1 MNLYE
6 IMLSVEYSLILGQ
19 EYDTASKRAVVN
31 QLLSHRSK
39 YSEVQKFHTGLAESL
54 HYGRYSAFD
63 EYGFSPMYPQIF
75 IPPFINTTEA
85 EYGNSPYGA
94 KYRLVTG
101 YMPKTLI
108 LSSNAY
114 ELGVM
119 RLLSL
124 FGSED
129 KTVERMNRE
138 VYDRLKNGILRNFK
152 ARGAK
157 KEHYLLAVAVLKYL
171 NSATAKTG
179 LIMSLVNLLELSEDS
194 KDRSDS
200 EVLFKYL
207 AYSELP
213 SNIIKDKLLGCRSD
227 IMHRLNSV
235 SDIDPLTPRILS
247 SCLEIM
253 SGNK

>member
-6 IMLSVEYSLILGQ
+6 TMLSVEYSLILDQ
-19 EYDTASKRAVVN
+19 EYEAAAKRAVVN
-31 QLLSHRSK
+31 QLLSYRSK
-39 YSEVQKFHTGLAESL
+39 YSDVQKFHAGIAASL

-63 EYGFSPMYPQIF
+63 EYGLSPMYPQIF

-101 YMPKTLI
+101 YMPKTLM

-119 RLLSL
+119 RLLGL
-124 FGSED
+124 FGADD
-129 KTVERMNRE
+129 KTAERMNRE
-138 VYDRLKNGILRNFK
+138 VYERLEKGILRNLL

-157 KEHYLLAVAVLKYL
+157 NEHYLLAVAVLRYL
-171 NSATAKTG
+171 NTSTTNTATLKSLLN
-179 LIMSLVNLLELSEDS
+179 LIEYSEES
-194 KDRSDS
+194 KSFSDS

-207 AYSELP
+207 AYSEIP
-213 SNIIKDKLLGCRSD
+213 SEIIKETLIGYQSD
-227 IMHRLNSV
+227 ILKRLDTV
-235 SDIDPLTPRILS
+235 SEIDPLTPRILN
-247 SCLEIM
+247 SCLDIIN
-253 SGNK
+253 GIK